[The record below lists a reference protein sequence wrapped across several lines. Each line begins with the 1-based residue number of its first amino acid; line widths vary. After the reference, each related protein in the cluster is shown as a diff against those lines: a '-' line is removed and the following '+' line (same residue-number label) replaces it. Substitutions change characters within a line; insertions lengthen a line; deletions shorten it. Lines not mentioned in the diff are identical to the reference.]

1 MSEWQPV
8 IGLEIHA
15 QLNTASKLFSGAPTA
30 YGAEPNT
37 HASAIDA
44 ALPGTLPVPNR
55 AVLEKAIRFGLAIDA
70 TIASKSIFARK
81 NYFYPDLPKGYQIS
95 QYELPIVSNGTLN
108 VRTDDGRSI
117 DVAVQRAHLEEDA
130 GKSLH
135 DAFHAATGIDLN
147 RAGTPLLEIVSAPV
161 LHSAQDAVAYMRTMH
176 TLVRWLGISDGNMQ
190 EGSFRCDANV
200 SIRPAGASRL
210 GTRTEIKNVNSF
222 RFVEKAIEYE
232 IERQIRALE
241 NGDTIVQETRL
252 YDAAHH
258 RTRPMRSKE
267 DADDYRYFPDPDL
280 PPLMVSAADIDAVR
294 AAMPE
299 LPDARRRRYVE
310 QLGLPDIDAA
320 QLCAGKTTSDYFETL
335 HAADPAD
342 AKTCANW
349 ILGELAAALNA
360 EDLSIGQSRVS
371 PPSLATLIAR
381 TRDGTISN
389 KTAKDVFA
397 AMWAGE
403 GDVDT
408 IIAARGLREIS
419 DDGALTSAIDAVIA
433 EFPGQVAEFRAGND
447 KLLQFFVGQS
457 MKRLRGQGNPQRL
470 NVLLREKLNS

>member
-15 QLNTASKLFSGAPTA
+15 QLDTASKLFSGASTA

-37 HASAIDA
+37 QASSVDV

-55 AVLEKAIRFGLAIDA
+55 AVLEKAIRLGIAINA
-70 TIASKSIFARK
+70 TIAPKSIFARK

-95 QYELPIVSNGTLN
+95 QYELPIVSDGILQ
-108 VRTDDGRSI
+108 VRLDDGRVL
-117 DVAVQRAHLEEDA
+117 DVIVQRAHLEEDA

-135 DAFHAATGIDLN
+135 EEFHAATGIDLN

-161 LHSAQDAVAYMRTMH
+161 LHSAQEAVAYMRTMH
-176 TLVRWLGISDGNMQ
+176 TLVRWLGICDGNMQ

-200 SIRPAGASRL
+200 SVRPAGTTRL

-241 NGDTIVQETRL
+241 NGETIVQETRL

-280 PPLMVSAADIDAVR
+280 PPLTVSANDVETVR
-294 AAMPE
+294 KAMPE
-299 LPDARRRRYVE
+299 LPAARRLRYVE
-310 QLGLPDIDAA
+310 TLGLPDIDAA
-320 QLCAGKTTSDYFETL
+320 QLCADKAASDFFEAM
-335 HAADPAD
+335 HAAIPND
-342 AKTCANW
+342 AKACANW
-349 ILGELAAALNA
+349 ILGELSAALNEA
-360 EDLSIGQSRVS
+360 NLPIESSRVTA
-371 PPSLATLIAR
+371 PQLAQLVVRIREGVISGKIA
-381 TRDGTISN
+381 
-389 KTAKDVFA
+389 KEVFA

-403 GDVDT
+403 GDADT
-408 IIAARGLREIS
+408 IIAARGLKQIS
-419 DDGALTSAIDAVIA
+419 DSGALASAIDEVLTA
-433 EFPGQVAEFRAGND
+433 FPAQVAEFRAGND

-457 MKRLRGQGNPQRL
+457 MKRLRGQGNPQQL
-470 NVLLREKLNS
+470 NALLREKLK